1 MLGAKETGMNFETK
15 FNLNDRVWY
24 MKDNRPTKVI
34 ISAIQIFEVGTNQ
47 SHIKYNAKNVI
58 DSVSWLDHQNL
69 FEGMLFKSKG
79 DLLKSLFSSDKICT
93 GKNCSAINGEGHSI
107 ECMAEHDAVCSA

>member
-1 MLGAKETGMNFETK
+1 MNFETE
-15 FNLNDRVWY
+15 FNLNDHAWY
-24 MKDNRPTKVI
+24 MKNNFPTEVI

-69 FEGMLFKSKG
+69 FEEALFKSKG
-79 DLLKSLFSSDKICT
+79 DLLKSLFGDNKTCA
-93 GKNCSAINGEGHSI
+93 GVNCSAINGEGHSD
-107 ECMAEHDAVCSA
+107 ECIAEHDAICSVGD